1 MSASMDTELIQPGLA
16 TDLFRSQI
24 LVDKME
30 CDASTFD
37 HKVLD
42 RALNRV
48 GCDPNILVWMFLSSK
63 NEDDFVFADE
73 LQEQVQE
80 DGTSYSAVTI
90 AAPVAGAG
98 NKRKR

>member
-1 MSASMDTELIQPGLA
+1 MDTKSIQPHLP
-16 TDLFRSQI
+16 TDLFRSQV
-24 LVDKME
+24 LAVKME
-30 CDASTFD
+30 CNASTTFD